1 MLIYHLSLMC
11 EPNVAILGC
20 MAMDNLFLSQENDLN
35 LRKQVDHANEVK
47 VMSSMHG

>member
-1 MLIYHLSLMC
+1 MVFALSR
-11 EPNVAILGC
+11 IQIGC